1 MVKRLKL
8 SEAEKYMLRTNSH
21 IEWLC
26 DVNYIGFFTALD
38 SFLAEFP
45 CDLLIINP
53 YSAYQGGDI
62 RDEERNN
69 DFLRD
74 ALSKLMASHH
84 LGTLLVHHTPKTNF
98 QKTEE
103 YSWFDWMYTMAGT
116 ASITNWARG
125 VLVLNPTKL
134 DGTYQFIA
142 AKRFEKLGWTQREQY
157 WSHSVENGIVLWIP
171 SSIDQI
177 RAAKPRT
184 KIEPKDMLDLFPLLD
199 GITMDRYLA
208 LAFSRN
214 VGRDRAKRYLNLLIE
229 DQLIFVHETPRSGTN
244 ALKTYCRSK

>member
-1 MVKRLKL
+1 
-8 SEAEKYMLRTNSH
+8 
-21 IEWLC
+21 
-26 DVNYIGFFTALD
+26 
-38 SFLAEFP
+38 
-45 CDLLIINP
+45 
-53 YSAYQGGDI
+53 
-62 RDEERNN
+62 
-69 DFLRD
+69 
-74 ALSKLMASHH
+74 
-84 LGTLLVHHTPKTNF
+84 
-98 QKTEE
+98 
-103 YSWFDWMYTMAGT
+103 MAGT